1 MKRKSLSLIL
11 AALLTASACLGG
23 CGSDDGGSSAGNGSE
38 EGGSAAESTQESSAE
53 NSSGQEAGDS
63 AEDSQAFG
71 GETAELEPVT
81 IQFWIGGPG
90 KQKDSDRVWE
100 AFNEKLQEYV
110 PNTTVEITCM
120 PNAEY
125 KEKYPQMLASGEA
138 VDLTWIASWVTGSNQ
153 LIQDGNLMALDDLVE
168 QYGQGIKQE
177 LGEEILD
184 MHRYPAD
191 DKLYYLISWQGLY
204 SNVRAFK
211 IPTELAKL
219 AGDTWLEDTQ
229 KAVTKWWNDYSSTD
243 DLQAVFDQLDIYLG
257 ALKDNDQLYSGIS
270 QATFGAWLYPN
281 RLSSESSL
289 QMYNIGVPHMDNSFT
304 VIDTIQ
310 SDHYRV
316 YAENM
321 AEFYKKG
328 YIRSDIA
335 SLEKNTLS
343 FVTGGEYTPNTT
355 VIDVHNALT
364 DNTADMYSATAGV
377 DISLVQIENEGYLSR
392 GDATAMAIPYCAD
405 EPERAMM
412 VLNALYTEPELYQ
425 LLVYGFEGEHYTDNG
440 DGTITTDYGAQGTS
454 DSNYGLW
461 KWTVGTCKNSLV
473 TQADV
478 PGYYDELLE
487 NEKDAIISSFVNFT
501 FDDSNVTDV
510 VASLKAID
518 GEYKSMIDNGYMGDE
533 WETTLDKWIAE
544 RQAAGVDRLIEEL
557 QNQINAYVQENNI
570 TSWISEKE

>member
-1 MKRKSLSLIL
+1 MKRKRVSMAL
-11 AALLTASACLGG
+11 AAIMTASVCLAG
-23 CGSDDGGSSAGNGSE
+23 CGNTTDNAGSTKAGSSEAVKEESKTDTVVSE
-38 EGGSAAESTQESSAE
+38 ASEQTEEVK
-53 NSSGQEAGDS
+53 
-63 AEDSQAFG
+63 
-71 GETAELEPVT
+71 ELDPVT
-81 IQFWIGGPG
+81 IQSWIGGPG

-120 PNAEY
+120 PTAEY

-153 LIQDGNLMALDDLVE
+153 LIMDGNLMALDDLVDE
-168 QYGQGIKQE
+168 YGQGIKE
-177 LGEEILD
+177 TLGEDVLD
-184 MHRYPAD
+184 MHRYPKD

-211 IPTELAKL
+211 VPTELAQL

-229 KAVTKWWNDYSSTD
+229 KVVTKWWNEYSSPD
-243 DLQAVFDQLDIYLG
+243 DLQAVFDQLDIYFA
-257 ALKDNDQLYSGIS
+257 ALKENDKLYAGLT

-289 QMYNIGVPHMDNSFT
+289 QMYNIGVPHMDESFT

-310 SDHYRV
+310 SDYYRV
-316 YAENM
+316 YAQNM

-343 FVTGGEYTPNTT
+343 FVKGGEYTPNTS
-355 VIDVHNALT
+355 VIDVHNDLT
-364 DNTADMYSATAGV
+364 PSAAQMYSATAGV
-377 DISLVQIENEGYLSR
+377 DISLIQIENEGYLSK

-425 LLVYGFEGEHYTDNG
+425 LLIYGFEGEHYTDNG

-478 PGYYDELLE
+478 AGYYDELQAQ
-487 NEKDAIISSFVNFT
+487 EKDAIISSFINFV

-533 WETTLDKWIAE
+533 WEATLDKWISE
-544 RQAAGVDRLIEEL
+544 RKAAGVDRLIEEL
-557 QNQINAYVQENNI
+557 QNQINDYVAENNI
-570 TSWISEKE
+570 TSWISNK

>member
-1 MKRKSLSLIL
+1 MKRKRVSMAL
-11 AALLTASACLGG
+11 AAIMTASVCLAG
-23 CGSDDGGSSAGNGSE
+23 CGNTTDNAGSTKAGSSEAVKEESKTDTVVSE
-38 EGGSAAESTQESSAE
+38 ASEQTEEVK
-53 NSSGQEAGDS
+53 
-63 AEDSQAFG
+63 
-71 GETAELEPVT
+71 ELDPVT

-120 PNAEY
+120 PTAEY

-153 LIQDGNLMALDDLVE
+153 LIMDGNLMALDDLVDE
-168 QYGQGIKQE
+168 YGQGIKE
-177 LGEEILD
+177 TLGEDVLD
-184 MHRYPAD
+184 MHRYPKD

-211 IPTELAKL
+211 VPTELAQL

-229 KAVTKWWNDYSSTD
+229 KVVTKWWNEYSSPD
-243 DLQAVFDQLDIYLG
+243 DLQAVFDQLDIYFA
-257 ALKDNDQLYSGIS
+257 ALKENDKLYAGLT

-281 RLSSESSL
+281 RLSSENSL
-289 QMYNIGVPHMDNSFT
+289 QMYNIGVPHMDESFT

-310 SDHYRV
+310 SDYYRV
-316 YAENM
+316 YAQNM

-343 FVTGGEYTPNTT
+343 FVKGGEYTPNTS
-355 VIDVHNALT
+355 VIDVHNDLT
-364 DNTADMYSATAGV
+364 PSAAQMYSATAGV
-377 DISLVQIENEGYLSR
+377 DISLIQIENEGYLSK

-425 LLVYGFEGEHYTDNG
+425 LLIYGFEGEHYTDNG
-440 DGTITTDYGAQGTS
+440 DGTITTDYGAQGTA

-478 PGYYDELLE
+478 AGYYDELQAQ
-487 NEKDAIISSFVNFT
+487 EKDAIISSFINFV

-533 WETTLDKWIAE
+533 WEATLDKWISE
-544 RQAAGVDRLIEEL
+544 RKAAGVDRLIEEL
-557 QNQINAYVQENNI
+557 QNQINDYVAENNI
-570 TSWISEKE
+570 TSWISNK

>member
-1 MKRKSLSLIL
+1 MKRKRVSMAL
-11 AALLTASACLGG
+11 AAIMTASVCLAG
-23 CGSDDGGSSAGNGSE
+23 CGNTTDNAGSTKAGSSEAVKEESKTDTVVSE
-38 EGGSAAESTQESSAE
+38 ASEQTEEVK
-53 NSSGQEAGDS
+53 
-63 AEDSQAFG
+63 
-71 GETAELEPVT
+71 ELDPVT

-120 PNAEY
+120 PTAEY

-153 LIQDGNLMALDDLVE
+153 LIMDGNLMALDDLVDE
-168 QYGQGIKQE
+168 YGQGIKE
-177 LGEEILD
+177 TLGEDVLD
-184 MHRYPAD
+184 MHRYPKD

-211 IPTELAKL
+211 IPTELAQL

-229 KAVTKWWNDYSSTD
+229 EVVTKWWNEYSSPD
-243 DLQAVFDQLDIYLG
+243 DLQAVFDQLDIYFA
-257 ALKDNDQLYSGIS
+257 ALKENDKLYAGLT

-289 QMYNIGVPHMDNSFT
+289 QMYNIGVPHMDESFT

-310 SDHYRV
+310 SDYYRV
-316 YAENM
+316 YAQNM

-343 FVTGGEYTPNTT
+343 FVKGGEYTPNTS
-355 VIDVHNALT
+355 VIDVHNDLT
-364 DNTADMYSATAGV
+364 PSAAQMYSATAGV
-377 DISLVQIENEGYLSR
+377 DISLIQIENEGYLSK

-425 LLVYGFEGEHYTDNG
+425 LLIYGFEGEHYTDNG

-478 PGYYDELLE
+478 VGYYDELQAQ
-487 NEKDAIISSFVNFT
+487 EKDAIISSFINFV

-533 WETTLDKWIAE
+533 WEATLDKWISE
-544 RQAAGVDRLIEEL
+544 RKAAGVDRLIEEL
-557 QNQINAYVQENNI
+557 QNQINDYVAQNNI
-570 TSWISEKE
+570 TSWISNK

>member
-1 MKRKSLSLIL
+1 
-11 AALLTASACLGG
+11 
-23 CGSDDGGSSAGNGSE
+23 
-38 EGGSAAESTQESSAE
+38 
-53 NSSGQEAGDS
+53 
-63 AEDSQAFG
+63 
-71 GETAELEPVT
+71 
-81 IQFWIGGPG
+81 
-90 KQKDSDRVWE
+90 
-100 AFNEKLQEYV
+100 
-110 PNTTVEITCM
+110 
-120 PNAEY
+120 
-125 KEKYPQMLASGEA
+125 MLASGEA

-153 LIQDGNLMALDDLVE
+153 LIMDGNLMALDDLVDE
-168 QYGQGIKQE
+168 YGQGIKE
-177 LGEEILD
+177 TLGEDVLD
-184 MHRYPAD
+184 MHRYPKD

-211 IPTELAKL
+211 VPTELAQL

-229 KAVTKWWNDYSSTD
+229 KVVTKWWNEYSSPD
-243 DLQAVFDQLDIYLG
+243 DLQAVFDQLDIYFA
-257 ALKDNDQLYSGIS
+257 ALKENDKLYAGLT

-289 QMYNIGVPHMDNSFT
+289 QMYNIGVPHMDESFT

-310 SDHYRV
+310 SDYYRV
-316 YAENM
+316 YAQNM

-343 FVTGGEYTPNTT
+343 FVKGGEYTPNTS
-355 VIDVHNALT
+355 VIDVHNDLT
-364 DNTADMYSATAGV
+364 PSAAQMYSATAGV
-377 DISLVQIENEGYLSR
+377 DISLIQIENEGYLSK

-425 LLVYGFEGEHYTDNG
+425 LLIYGFEGEHYTDNG
-440 DGTITTDYGAQGTS
+440 DGTITTDYGAQGTA

-478 PGYYDELLE
+478 AGYYDELQAQ
-487 NEKDAIISSFVNFT
+487 EKDAIISSFINFV

-533 WETTLDKWIAE
+533 WEATLDKWISE
-544 RQAAGVDRLIEEL
+544 RKAAGVDRLIEEL
-557 QNQINAYVQENNI
+557 QNQINDYVAENNI
-570 TSWISEKE
+570 TSWISNK

>member
-1 MKRKSLSLIL
+1 MKRKRVSMAL
-11 AALLTASACLGG
+11 AAIMTASVCLAG
-23 CGSDDGGSSAGNGSE
+23 CGNTADKAGSTNAGSSEAVKEESKTDTVVSE
-38 EGGSAAESTQESSAE
+38 A
-53 NSSGQEAGDS
+53 
-63 AEDSQAFG
+63 SQQT
-71 GETAELEPVT
+71 EEVKELDPVT

-120 PNAEY
+120 PTAEY

-153 LIQDGNLMALDDLVE
+153 LIMDGNLMALDDLVDE
-168 QYGQGIKQE
+168 YGQGIKE
-177 LGEEILD
+177 TLGEDVLD
-184 MHRYPAD
+184 MHRYPKD

-211 IPTELAKL
+211 VPTELAQL

-229 KAVTKWWNDYSSTD
+229 KVVTKWWNEYSSPD
-243 DLQAVFDQLDIYLG
+243 DLQAVFDQLDIYFA
-257 ALKDNDQLYSGIS
+257 ALKENDKLYAGLT

-289 QMYNIGVPHMDNSFT
+289 QMYNIGVPHMDESFT

-310 SDHYRV
+310 SDYYRV
-316 YAENM
+316 YAQNM

-343 FVTGGEYTPNTT
+343 FVKGGEYTPNTS
-355 VIDVHNALT
+355 VIDVHNDLT
-364 DNTADMYSATAGV
+364 PSAAQMYSATAGV
-377 DISLVQIENEGYLSR
+377 DISLIQIENEGYLSK

-425 LLVYGFEGEHYTDNG
+425 LLIYGFEGEHYTDNG
-440 DGTITTDYGAQGTS
+440 DGTITTDYGAQGTA

-478 PGYYDELLE
+478 AGYYDELQAQ
-487 NEKDAIISSFVNFT
+487 EKDAIISSFINFV

-533 WETTLDKWIAE
+533 WEATLDKWISE
-544 RQAAGVDRLIEEL
+544 RKAAGVDRLIEEL
-557 QNQINAYVQENNI
+557 QNQINDYVAQNNI
-570 TSWISEKE
+570 TSWISNK

>member
-1 MKRKSLSLIL
+1 MKRKRVSMAL
-11 AALLTASACLGG
+11 AAIMAATVCLAG
-23 CGSDDGGSSAGNGSE
+23 CGNTADNAGSTNAGSSEAVKEESKTDTVVSE
-38 EGGSAAESTQESSAE
+38 ASEQTEEVK
-53 NSSGQEAGDS
+53 
-63 AEDSQAFG
+63 
-71 GETAELEPVT
+71 ELDPVT

-120 PNAEY
+120 PTAEY

-153 LIQDGNLMALDDLVE
+153 LIMDGNLMALDDLVDE
-168 QYGQGIKQE
+168 YGQGIKE
-177 LGEEILD
+177 TLGEDVLD
-184 MHRYPAD
+184 MHRYPKD

-211 IPTELAKL
+211 VPTELAQL

-229 KAVTKWWNDYSSTD
+229 KVVTKWWNEYSSPD
-243 DLQAVFDQLDIYLG
+243 DLQAVFDQLDIYFA
-257 ALKDNDQLYSGIS
+257 ALKENDKLYAGLT

-289 QMYNIGVPHMDNSFT
+289 QMYNIGVPHMDESFT

-310 SDHYRV
+310 SDYYRV
-316 YAENM
+316 YAQNM

-343 FVTGGEYTPNTT
+343 FVKGGEYTPNTS
-355 VIDVHNALT
+355 VIDVHNDLT
-364 DNTADMYSATAGV
+364 PSAAQMYSATAGV
-377 DISLVQIENEGYLSR
+377 DISLIQIENEGYLSK

-425 LLVYGFEGEHYTDNG
+425 LLIYGFEGEHYTDNG
-440 DGTITTDYGAQGTS
+440 DGTITTDYGAQGTA

-478 PGYYDELLE
+478 AGYYDELQAQ
-487 NEKDAIISSFVNFT
+487 EKDAIISSFINFV

-533 WETTLDKWIAE
+533 WEATLDKWISE
-544 RQAAGVDRLIEEL
+544 RKAAGVDRLIEEL
-557 QNQINAYVQENNI
+557 QNQINDYVAQNNI
-570 TSWISEKE
+570 TSWISNK

>member
-1 MKRKSLSLIL
+1 MKRKRVSMAL
-11 AALLTASACLGG
+11 AAIMTASVCLAG
-23 CGSDDGGSSAGNGSE
+23 CGNTTDNAGSTKAGSSEAVKEESKTDTVVSE
-38 EGGSAAESTQESSAE
+38 ASEQTEEVK
-53 NSSGQEAGDS
+53 
-63 AEDSQAFG
+63 
-71 GETAELEPVT
+71 ELDPVT

-120 PNAEY
+120 PTAEY

-153 LIQDGNLMALDDLVE
+153 LIMDGNLMALDDLVDE
-168 QYGQGIKQE
+168 YGQGIKE
-177 LGEEILD
+177 TLGEDVLD
-184 MHRYPAD
+184 MHRYPKD

-211 IPTELAKL
+211 VPTELAQL

-229 KAVTKWWNDYSSTD
+229 KVVTKWWNEYSSPD
-243 DLQAVFDQLDIYLG
+243 DLQAVFDQLDIYFA
-257 ALKDNDQLYSGIS
+257 ALKENDKLYAGLT

-289 QMYNIGVPHMDNSFT
+289 QMYNIGVPHMDESFT

-310 SDHYRV
+310 SDYYRV
-316 YAENM
+316 YAQNM

-343 FVTGGEYTPNTT
+343 FVKGGEYTPNTS
-355 VIDVHNALT
+355 VIDVHNDLT
-364 DNTADMYSATAGV
+364 PSAAQMYSATAGV
-377 DISLVQIENEGYLSR
+377 DISLIQIENEGYLSK

-425 LLVYGFEGEHYTDNG
+425 LLIYGFEGEHYTDNG
-440 DGTITTDYGAQGTS
+440 DGTITTDYGAHGTA

-478 PGYYDELLE
+478 AGYYDELQAQ
-487 NEKDAIISSFVNFT
+487 EKDAIISSFINFV

-533 WETTLDKWIAE
+533 WEATLDKWISE
-544 RQAAGVDRLIEEL
+544 RKAAGVDRLIEEL
-557 QNQINAYVQENNI
+557 QNQINDYVAENNI
-570 TSWISEKE
+570 TSWISNK

>member
-1 MKRKSLSLIL
+1 MKRKRVSMAL
-11 AALLTASACLGG
+11 AAIMTASVCLAG
-23 CGSDDGGSSAGNGSE
+23 CGNTTDNAGSTKAGSSEAVKEESKTDTVVSE
-38 EGGSAAESTQESSAE
+38 ASEQTEEVK
-53 NSSGQEAGDS
+53 
-63 AEDSQAFG
+63 
-71 GETAELEPVT
+71 ELDPVT

-120 PNAEY
+120 PTAEY

-153 LIQDGNLMALDDLVE
+153 LIMDGNLMALDDLVDE
-168 QYGQGIKQE
+168 YGQGIKE
-177 LGEEILD
+177 TLGEDVLD
-184 MHRYPAD
+184 MHRYPKD

-211 IPTELAKL
+211 IPTELAQL

-229 KAVTKWWNDYSSTD
+229 KVVTKWWNEYSSPD
-243 DLQAVFDQLDIYLG
+243 DLQAVFDQLDIYFA
-257 ALKDNDQLYSGIS
+257 ALKENDKLYAGLT

-289 QMYNIGVPHMDNSFT
+289 QMYNIGVPHMDESFT

-310 SDHYRV
+310 SDYYRV
-316 YAENM
+316 YAQNM

-343 FVTGGEYTPNTT
+343 FVKGGEYTPNTS
-355 VIDVHNALT
+355 VIDVHNDLT
-364 DNTADMYSATAGV
+364 PSAAQMYSATAGV
-377 DISLVQIENEGYLSR
+377 DISLIQIENEGYLSK

-425 LLVYGFEGEHYTDNG
+425 LLIYGFEGEHYTDNG

-478 PGYYDELLE
+478 AGYYDELQAQ
-487 NEKDAIISSFVNFT
+487 EKDAIISSFINFV

-533 WETTLDKWIAE
+533 WEATLDKWISE
-544 RQAAGVDRLIEEL
+544 RKAAGVDRLIEEL
-557 QNQINAYVQENNI
+557 QNQINDYVAQNNI
-570 TSWISEKE
+570 TSWISNK

>member
-1 MKRKSLSLIL
+1 MKRKRVSMAL
-11 AALLTASACLGG
+11 AAIMTASVCLAG
-23 CGSDDGGSSAGNGSE
+23 CGNTTDNAGSTKAGSSEAVKEESKTDTVVSE
-38 EGGSAAESTQESSAE
+38 ASEQTEEVK
-53 NSSGQEAGDS
+53 
-63 AEDSQAFG
+63 
-71 GETAELEPVT
+71 ELDPVT

-120 PNAEY
+120 PTAEY

-153 LIQDGNLMALDDLVE
+153 LIMDGNLMALDDLVDE
-168 QYGQGIKQE
+168 YGQGIKE
-177 LGEEILD
+177 TLGEDVLD
-184 MHRYPAD
+184 MHRYPKD

-211 IPTELAKL
+211 VPTELAQL

-229 KAVTKWWNDYSSTD
+229 KVVTKWWNEYSSPD
-243 DLQAVFDQLDIYLG
+243 DLQAVFDQLDIYFA
-257 ALKDNDQLYSGIS
+257 ALKENDKLYAGLT

-289 QMYNIGVPHMDNSFT
+289 QMYNIGVPHMDESFT

-310 SDHYRV
+310 SDYYRV
-316 YAENM
+316 YAQNM

-343 FVTGGEYTPNTT
+343 FVKGGEYTPNTS
-355 VIDVHNALT
+355 VIDVHNDLT
-364 DNTADMYSATAGV
+364 PSAAQMYSATAGV
-377 DISLVQIENEGYLSR
+377 DISLIQIENEGYLSK

-425 LLVYGFEGEHYTDNG
+425 LLIYGFEGEHYTDNG
-440 DGTITTDYGAQGTS
+440 DGTITTDYGAQGTA

-478 PGYYDELLE
+478 AGYYDELQAQ
-487 NEKDAIISSFVNFT
+487 EKDAIISSFINFV

-533 WETTLDKWIAE
+533 WEATLDKWISE
-544 RQAAGVDRLIEEL
+544 RKAAGVDRLIEEL
-557 QNQINAYVQENNI
+557 QNQINDYVAQNNI
-570 TSWISEKE
+570 TSWISNK

>member
-1 MKRKSLSLIL
+1 MKRKRVSMAL
-11 AALLTASACLGG
+11 AAIMAATVCLAG
-23 CGSDDGGSSAGNGSE
+23 CGNTADNAGSTNAGSSEAVKEESKTDTVVSE
-38 EGGSAAESTQESSAE
+38 ASEQTEEVK
-53 NSSGQEAGDS
+53 
-63 AEDSQAFG
+63 
-71 GETAELEPVT
+71 ELDPVT

-120 PNAEY
+120 PTAEY

-153 LIQDGNLMALDDLVE
+153 LIMDGNLMALDDLVDE
-168 QYGQGIKQE
+168 YGQGIKE
-177 LGEEILD
+177 TLGEDVLD
-184 MHRYPAD
+184 MHRYSKD

-211 IPTELAKL
+211 VPTELAQL

-229 KAVTKWWNDYSSTD
+229 KVVTKWWNEYSSPD
-243 DLQAVFDQLDIYLG
+243 DLQAVFDQLDIYFA
-257 ALKDNDQLYSGIS
+257 ALKENDKLYAGLT

-289 QMYNIGVPHMDNSFT
+289 QMYNIGVPHMDESFT

-310 SDHYRV
+310 SDYYRV
-316 YAENM
+316 YAQNM

-335 SLEKNTLS
+335 SLEKNSLS
-343 FVTGGEYTPNTT
+343 FVKGGEYTPNTS

-364 DNTADMYSATAGV
+364 PSAAQMYSATAGV
-377 DISLVQIENEGYLSR
+377 DISLIQIENEGYLSK

-425 LLVYGFEGEHYTDNG
+425 LLIYGFEGEHYTDNG
-440 DGTITTDYGAQGTS
+440 DGTITTDYGSQGTA

-478 PGYYDELLE
+478 AGYYDELQAQ
-487 NEKDAIISSFVNFT
+487 EKDAIISSFINFV

-533 WETTLDKWIAE
+533 WEATLDKWISE
-544 RQAAGVDRLIEEL
+544 RKAAGVDRLIEEL
-557 QNQINAYVQENNI
+557 QNQIDDYVAQNNI
-570 TSWISEKE
+570 TSWISNK

>member
-1 MKRKSLSLIL
+1 MKRKRVSMAL
-11 AALLTASACLGG
+11 AAIMTASVCLAG
-23 CGSDDGGSSAGNGSE
+23 CGNTTDNADSTKAGSSEAVKEESKTDTVVSE
-38 EGGSAAESTQESSAE
+38 ASEQTEEVK
-53 NSSGQEAGDS
+53 
-63 AEDSQAFG
+63 
-71 GETAELEPVT
+71 ELDPVT

-120 PNAEY
+120 PTAEY

-153 LIQDGNLMALDDLVE
+153 LIMDGNLMALDDLVDE
-168 QYGQGIKQE
+168 YGQGIKE
-177 LGEEILD
+177 TLGEDVLD
-184 MHRYPAD
+184 MHRYPKD

-211 IPTELAKL
+211 VPTELAQL

-229 KAVTKWWNDYSSTD
+229 KVVTKWWNEYSSPD
-243 DLQAVFDQLDIYLG
+243 DLQAVFDQLDIYFA
-257 ALKDNDQLYSGIS
+257 ALKENDKLYAGLT

-289 QMYNIGVPHMDNSFT
+289 QMYNIGVPHMDESFT

-310 SDHYRV
+310 SDYYRV
-316 YAENM
+316 YAQNM

-343 FVTGGEYTPNTT
+343 FVKGGEYTPNTS
-355 VIDVHNALT
+355 VIDVHNDLT
-364 DNTADMYSATAGV
+364 PSAAQMYSATAGV
-377 DISLVQIENEGYLSR
+377 DISLIQIENEGYLSK

-425 LLVYGFEGEHYTDNG
+425 LLIYGFEGEHYTDNG
-440 DGTITTDYGAQGTS
+440 DGTITTDYGAQGTA

-478 PGYYDELLE
+478 AGYYDELQAQ
-487 NEKDAIISSFVNFT
+487 EKDAIISSFINFV

-533 WETTLDKWIAE
+533 WEATLDKWISE
-544 RQAAGVDRLIEEL
+544 RKAAGVDRLIEEL
-557 QNQINAYVQENNI
+557 QNQINDYVAENNI
-570 TSWISEKE
+570 TSWISNK

>member
-1 MKRKSLSLIL
+1 MKRKRVSMAL
-11 AALLTASACLGG
+11 AAIMTASVCLAG
-23 CGSDDGGSSAGNGSE
+23 CGNTADKAGSTNAGSSEAVKEESKTDTVVSE
-38 EGGSAAESTQESSAE
+38 A
-53 NSSGQEAGDS
+53 
-63 AEDSQAFG
+63 SQQT
-71 GETAELEPVT
+71 EEVKELDPVT

-120 PNAEY
+120 PTAEY

-153 LIQDGNLMALDDLVE
+153 LIMDGNLMALDDLVDE
-168 QYGQGIKQE
+168 YGQGIKE
-177 LGEEILD
+177 TLGEDVLD
-184 MHRYPAD
+184 MHRYPKD

-211 IPTELAKL
+211 VPTELAQL

-229 KAVTKWWNDYSSTD
+229 KVVTKWWNEYSSPD
-243 DLQAVFDQLDIYLG
+243 DLQAVFDQLDIYFA
-257 ALKDNDQLYSGIS
+257 ALKENDKLYAGLT

-289 QMYNIGVPHMDNSFT
+289 QMYNIGVPHMDESFT

-310 SDHYRV
+310 SDYYRV
-316 YAENM
+316 YAQNM

-343 FVTGGEYTPNTT
+343 FVKGGEYTPNTS
-355 VIDVHNALT
+355 VIDVHNDLT
-364 DNTADMYSATAGV
+364 PSAAQMYSATAGV
-377 DISLVQIENEGYLSR
+377 DISLIQIENEGYLSK

-425 LLVYGFEGEHYTDNG
+425 LLIYGFEGEHYTDNG
-440 DGTITTDYGAQGTS
+440 DGTITTDYGAQGTA

-478 PGYYDELLE
+478 AGYYDELQAQ
-487 NEKDAIISSFVNFT
+487 EKDAIISSFINFV

-533 WETTLDKWIAE
+533 WEATLDKWISE
-544 RQAAGVDRLIEEL
+544 RKAAGVDRLIEEL
-557 QNQINAYVQENNI
+557 QNQINDYVAENNI
-570 TSWISEKE
+570 TSWISNK

>member
-1 MKRKSLSLIL
+1 MKRKRVSMAL
-11 AALLTASACLGG
+11 AAIMTASVCLAG
-23 CGSDDGGSSAGNGSE
+23 CGNTTDNAGSTKAGSSEAVKEESKTDTVVSE
-38 EGGSAAESTQESSAE
+38 ASEQTEEVK
-53 NSSGQEAGDS
+53 
-63 AEDSQAFG
+63 
-71 GETAELEPVT
+71 ELDPVT

-120 PNAEY
+120 PTAEY

-153 LIQDGNLMALDDLVE
+153 LIMDGNLMALDDLVDE
-168 QYGQGIKQE
+168 YGQGIKE
-177 LGEEILD
+177 TLGEDVLD
-184 MHRYPAD
+184 MHRYPKD

-211 IPTELAKL
+211 VPTELAQL

-229 KAVTKWWNDYSSTD
+229 KVVTKWWNEYSSPD
-243 DLQAVFDQLDIYLG
+243 DLQAVFDQLDIYFA
-257 ALKDNDQLYSGIS
+257 ALKENDKLYAGLT

-289 QMYNIGVPHMDNSFT
+289 QMYNIGVPHMDESFT

-310 SDHYRV
+310 SDYYRV
-316 YAENM
+316 YAQNM

-343 FVTGGEYTPNTT
+343 FVKGGEYTPNTS
-355 VIDVHNALT
+355 VIDVHNDLT
-364 DNTADMYSATAGV
+364 PSAAQMYSATAGV
-377 DISLVQIENEGYLSR
+377 DISPIQIENEGYLSK

-425 LLVYGFEGEHYTDNG
+425 LLIYGFEGEHYTDNG

-478 PGYYDELLE
+478 AGYYDELQAQ
-487 NEKDAIISSFVNFT
+487 EKDAIISSFINFV

-533 WETTLDKWIAE
+533 WEATLDKWISE
-544 RQAAGVDRLIEEL
+544 RKAAGVDRLIEEL
-557 QNQINAYVQENNI
+557 QNQINDYVAQNNI
-570 TSWISEKE
+570 TSWISNK